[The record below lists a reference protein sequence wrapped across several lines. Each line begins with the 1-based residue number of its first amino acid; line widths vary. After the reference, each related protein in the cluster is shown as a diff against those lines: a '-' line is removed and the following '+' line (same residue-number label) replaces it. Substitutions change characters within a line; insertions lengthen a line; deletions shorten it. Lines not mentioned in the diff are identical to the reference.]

1 MRNSCS
7 FLFLSMDEGEPLELS
22 HKSLQANLFPIKLIT
37 FTNRLDV
44 ELLLFY
50 YPLVLSSKDKIG
62 MRSVLENFTRNH
74 LESITK

>member
-1 MRNSCS
+1 
-7 FLFLSMDEGEPLELS
+7 MDEPLELS